1 MALTHVIA
9 YDISD
14 DRRRAQ
20 RRRSSCR
27 PTATASSEAC
37 SSAPSNRDRIAEIR
51 TRVAEIINPET
62 DSVYVFRQ
70 CAACWDAVGIHGQA
84 TVAGEPL
91 YWAVL

>member
-14 DRRRAQ
+14 DRRHAWVAAVLQAYGDRVQ
-20 RRRSSCR
+20 RSVFVCALETDLLREVRG
-27 PTATASSEAC
+27 
-37 SSAPSNRDRIAEIR
+37 
-51 TRVAEIINPET
+51 RVSEIINPET

-70 CAACWDAVGIHGQA
+70 CGACWGAVGIHGQA
-84 TVAGEPL
+84 SVADEPL